1 MTDLTITTRTA
12 AAGPVIEVCG
22 ELDYATVPGFRET
35 VIGLSLVQGDL
46 LTVDLAGLSYCD
58 STGLTALVC
67 AHDLALERGA
77 GMVLAAVSD
86 DSPGSCPLRAWASS
100 SLSVRIPSRPFPGPR
115 RADRT

>member
-1 MTDLTITTRTA
+1 MTDLTITTHTA

-22 ELDYATVPGFRET
+22 DLDYGSVPGFRET
-35 VIGLSLVQGDL
+35 VIGLFLARGDL

-77 GMVLAAVSD
+77 GMVLAAVPD
-86 DSPGSCPLRAWASS
+86 DLARILSITGLDQFF
-100 SLSVRIPSRPFPGPR
+100 SVRQDSQPSASRS
-115 RADRT
+115 AAS

>member
-22 ELDYATVPGFRET
+22 DLDYATVPGFRET

-86 DSPGSCPLRAWASS
+86 DLARILSITGLGQFF
-100 SLSVRIPSRPFPGPR
+100 SVRQDSQPSVSRS
-115 RADRT
+115 AAS